1 MQIDDSQYQPLFY
14 FDVEMDETLLKETAK
29 KLLADERAGKVI
41 RIKGFVKTS
50 DSTQV
55 EINATQ
61 KDIKIE
67 PVTSSRNA
75 IIIIG
80 EHLDKVYIND
90 IWRDYCAVVSL

>member
-55 EINATQ
+55 EINATEIEYHIIFF
-61 KDIKIE
+61 KRTYNIIFTKIKFILLIF
-67 PVTSSRNA
+67 R
-75 IIIIG
+75 
-80 EHLDKVYIND
+80 YIHNF
-90 IWRDYCAVVSL
+90 Y